1 MESQELLHPN
11 TDENQ
16 NQEVNPGA
24 SMEAQTV
31 ENTDANLTAEP
42 AAEPVAEAET
52 AEPAVAETAPVEE
65 TPVAEAIN
73 EPAPV
78 EEAPAAEPV
87 TEETAPAVE
96 APAAEVPAAEPV
108 AEAAPVVEA
117 PVAEPVEETENTSV
131 SEMMNEIENAQ
142 APETEGEEESET
154 TTETMEDV
162 EKEYEGFDFDQT
174 VGELERVTSELDYD
188 SMKMHVSVLKAKG
201 LEMLKAAR
209 KALYEKF
216 IADGG
221 NKEDFVAEPT
231 ELEKKFNAAL
241 QLFKDKKAQY
251 LERIEREKQKNLED
265 KKGIIEGLR
274 QLVESETNL
283 KVLND
288 KFKEFQDKWKE
299 IGPVPQNES
308 NNLWQNYHFYVE
320 KFFDI
325 RRINKE
331 LRSLDLKKNL
341 EQKIKLCETAESL
354 LLQDSVNQSF
364 KALQQLHEEWKEIG
378 PVPEDKKDE
387 IWERFKNASDQIN
400 QARREYYDKLFEE
413 QQNNYNAKVVLCE
426 QAEELTAGKTPESVK
441 ENNEIADKLTE
452 LLKMWKTIG
461 PAPVKLN
468 DEVWE
473 RFKST
478 LDKFFTAKKEYFQ
491 QVKDEQMQN
500 YNQKLNLA
508 IQAEGIASRTDWKN
522 ATEEILNLQQEWKSI
537 GTVPRK
543 YSEQVWKRFRAACDK
558 FFAAKADYFSNI
570 KEIEA
575 DNLKKKEELIEKI
588 LNHEFGEDR
597 AANLDVIK
605 DYQRQ
610 WTEIGF
616 VPKKDKDRI
625 YTAYREALD
634 KRFAELKVS
643 SDDVRRN
650 SFRNKID
657 NILSNPNAD
666 RLLDKEKKFLV
677 TKLQQLKD
685 DINLWENNLGFFANS
700 KNADILKQEFTKKV
714 ENAKKEVKELE
725 YKIKMMN
732 APKKEEEAPKQ
743 EDAPAEETTPAPEA

>member
-1 MESQELLHPN
+1 MESQDLLHPN
-11 TDENQ
+11 ADENQ
-16 NQEVNPGA
+16 NQEVNSGA
-24 SMEAQTV
+24 SMEGQTV

-42 AAEPVAEAET
+42 TTET
-52 AEPAVAETAPVEE
+52 VAETETVEPTAEE
-65 TPVAEAIN
+65 TTNAVTVE

-78 EEAPAAEPV
+78 A
-87 TEETAPAVE
+87 
-96 APAAEVPAAEPV
+96 
-108 AEAAPVVEA
+108 
-117 PVAEPVEETENTSV
+117 ETEPQTV
-131 SEMMNEIENAQ
+131 SEMMNEIENTQ
-142 APETEGEEESET
+142 VPVSETEEETEDEANA
-154 TTETMEDV
+154 ETMEDV
-162 EKEYEGFDFDQT
+162 EKEYEGFNFDQT
-174 VGELERVTSELDYD
+174 VDELERVTSDLGYD

-201 LEMLKAAR
+201 LELIKAAK

-216 IADGG
+216 IEDGG
-221 NKEDFVAEPT
+221 NKEDFVAEPS
-231 ELEKKFNAAL
+231 ELEKRFNAAL
-241 QLFKDKKAQY
+241 QVFKDKKAAF
-251 LERIEREKQKNLED
+251 LEKIEKEKQNNLEE

-274 QLVESETNL
+274 ELVENETNL

-288 KFKEFQDKWKE
+288 KFKELQDKWKE
-299 IGPVPQNES
+299 IGPVPQSES

-331 LRSLDLKKNL
+331 LRTLDLKKNL

-387 IWERFKNASDQIN
+387 IWERFKNASDKIN
-400 QARREYYDKLFEE
+400 QSRREYYDKLFEE

-426 QAEELTAGKTPESVK
+426 QAEELTAGKTADSVK

-508 IQAEGIASRTDWKN
+508 IQAEDISARTDWKN
-522 ATEEILNLQQEWKSI
+522 ATEDILNLQQEWKNI

-558 FFAAKADYFSNI
+558 FFAAKAEYFSNI

-575 DNLKKKEELIEKI
+575 ENLRKKEELIEKI
-588 LNHEFGEDR
+588 MNHEFGDDR
-597 AANLDVIK
+597 NANLDIIK

-616 VPKKDKDRI
+616 VPKKDKDRV

-634 KRFAELKVS
+634 KRFAELKLS
-643 SDDVRRN
+643 SDDVRRS
-650 SFRNKID
+650 SFKNRID
-657 NILSNPNAD
+657 NIMNDPNAN
-666 RLLDKEKKFLV
+666 RLLDKEKKFLT

-700 KNADILKQEFTKKV
+700 KNADLLKQEFSKKV

-732 APKKEEEAPKQ
+732 APKKEEAPK
-743 EDAPAEETTPAPEA
+743 EDAPQTETSATETQPEE

>member
-16 NQEVNPGA
+16 NQEVNPGT
-24 SMEAQTV
+24 SMEGQTV
-31 ENTDANLTAEP
+31 ENTDANFVAEP
-42 AAEPVAEAET
+42 AAEPVAETET
-52 AEPAVAETAPVEE
+52 VEPVNVPTVEETAPVAE
-65 TPVAEAIN
+65 TPAAELVN

-78 EEAPAAEPV
+78 EEAPVAEAVEEPV
-87 TEETAPAVE
+87 PVVE
-96 APAAEVPAAEPV
+96 APAAEPV
-108 AEAAPVVEA
+108 AEP
-117 PVAEPVEETENTSV
+117 ENASV

-142 APETEGEEESET
+142 APEAESEDDSET
-154 TTETMEDV
+154 ATETMEDV
-162 EKEYEGFDFDQT
+162 EKEYDGFDFDQT
-174 VGELERVTSELDYD
+174 VGELERVTSEMEYD

-201 LEMLKAAR
+201 LEMLKTAR
-209 KALYEKF
+209 KALYDKF

-241 QLFKDKKAQY
+241 QLFKDKKALY
-251 LERIEREKQKNLED
+251 LEKIEKEKQKNLED

-299 IGPVPQNES
+299 IGPVPQSES

-426 QAEELTAGKTPESVK
+426 QAEELTAGKQADSVK

-508 IQAEGIASRTDWKN
+508 IQAEGIAERTDWKN
-522 ATEEILNLQQEWKSI
+522 ATDEILKLQQEWKAI

-588 LNHEFGEDR
+588 LTHEFGDDR
-597 AANLDVIK
+597 NANLDVIK

-616 VPKKDKDRI
+616 VPKKDKDRV
-625 YTAYREALD
+625 YAAYREALD

-643 SDDVRRN
+643 SDDVRRS
-650 SFRNKID
+650 SFKSRIE
-657 NILSNPNAD
+657 NIMSDPNAN
-666 RLLDKEKKFLV
+666 RLLDKEKKFLT

-700 KNADILKQEFTKKV
+700 KNADLLKQEFTKKV

-732 APKKEEEAPKQ
+732 APKKEEEPKQ
-743 EDAPAEETTPAPEA
+743 EETPESSEQVTGDSEQ

>member
-16 NQEVNPGA
+16 NQEVNPGT
-24 SMEAQTV
+24 SVEGQTV
-31 ENTDANLTAEP
+31 ENTDANNATEAVAEP
-42 AAEPVAEAET
+42 AAVVENAEPVAPKAEETPAEPVVEPVAET
-52 AEPAVAETAPVEE
+52 AVAEE
-65 TPVAEAIN
+65 PVAAQ
-73 EPAPV
+73 
-78 EEAPAAEPV
+78 AAE
-87 TEETAPAVE
+87 TS
-96 APAAEVPAAEPV
+96 AEPV
-108 AEAAPVVEA
+108 AAA
-117 PVAEPVEETENTSV
+117 PVAETPAALETTEQSV
-131 SEMMNEIENAQ
+131 SEMMNEIENTQ
-142 APETEGEEESET
+142 APEAENEDEGET
-154 TTETMEDV
+154 VTETMEDV
-162 EKEYEGFDFDQT
+162 EKQYEGLDFDQT
-174 VGELERVTSELDYD
+174 VGELERVTSELEYD
-188 SMKMHVSVLKAKG
+188 NMKMHVSVLKAKG

-209 KALYEKF
+209 KALYDKF

-241 QLFKDKKAQY
+241 QLFKDKKAAY
-251 LERIEREKQKNLED
+251 LEKIEKEKQKNLED

-274 QLVESETNL
+274 ELVESETNL

-288 KFKEFQDKWKE
+288 KFKELQDKWKE
-299 IGPVPQNES
+299 IGPVPQSES

-426 QAEELTAGKTPESVK
+426 QAEELTAGKTVESVK

-508 IQAEGIASRTDWKN
+508 IQAEGIAERTDWKN
-522 ATEEILNLQQEWKSI
+522 ATDEILNLQQEWKAI

-558 FFAAKADYFSNI
+558 FFAAKAEYFSNI

-588 LNHEFGEDR
+588 MNHEFGDDR

-634 KRFAELKVS
+634 KRFAELKMNS
-643 SDDVRRN
+643 EDVRRS

-666 RLLDKEKKFLV
+666 RLLDKEKKFLT

-700 KNADILKQEFTKKV
+700 KNADLLKQEFTKKV

-732 APKKEEEAPKQ
+732 APKKEEEPKQ
-743 EDAPAEETTPAPEA
+743 EETPESSEQVTGDSEQ

>member
-16 NQEVNPGA
+16 NQEVNPGT
-24 SMEAQTV
+24 SMEGQTV
-31 ENTDANLTAEP
+31 ENTDANNATEAVAEP
-42 AAEPVAEAET
+42 AAEVENAEPAAPKAEEIPAETVVEPATEVAAPQAETTPTEPVAEPET
-52 AEPAVAETAPVEE
+52 VAE
-65 TPVAEAIN
+65 TPVAET
-73 EPAPV
+73 
-78 EEAPAAEPV
+78 PAAAET
-87 TEETAPAVE
+87 TEQ
-96 APAAEVPAAEPV
+96 
-108 AEAAPVVEA
+108 
-117 PVAEPVEETENTSV
+117 SV
-131 SEMMNEIENAQ
+131 SEMMNEIENTQ
-142 APETEGEEESET
+142 APEAENEDEGET
-154 TTETMEDV
+154 VTETMEDV
-162 EKEYEGFDFDQT
+162 EKQYEGLDFDQT
-174 VGELERVTSELDYD
+174 VGELERVTAELEYD
-188 SMKMHVSVLKAKG
+188 NMKMHVSVLKAKG
-201 LEMLKAAR
+201 LELLKAAR
-209 KALYEKF
+209 KALYDKF

-231 ELEKKFNAAL
+231 EIEKKFNAAL
-241 QLFKDKKAQY
+241 QLFKDKKAAY
-251 LERIEREKQKNLED
+251 LEKIEKEKQKNLEE

-274 QLVESETNL
+274 ELVESETNL

-288 KFKEFQDKWKE
+288 KFKELQDKWKE
-299 IGPVPQNES
+299 IGPVPQSES

-426 QAEELTAGKTPESVK
+426 QAEELTAGKTVESVK

-461 PAPVKLN
+461 PAPLKLN

-522 ATEEILNLQQEWKSI
+522 ATDEILNLQQEWKAI

-558 FFAAKADYFSNI
+558 FFAAKAEYFSNI

-588 LNHEFGEDR
+588 MNHEFGDDR

-625 YTAYREALD
+625 YAAYREALD
-634 KRFAELKVS
+634 KRFAELKMN
-643 SDDVRRN
+643 SDDVRRS

-666 RLLDKEKKFLV
+666 RLLDKEKKFLT

-700 KNADILKQEFTKKV
+700 KNADLLKQEFTKKV

-732 APKKEEEAPKQ
+732 APKKEEEPKQ
-743 EDAPAEETTPAPEA
+743 EETPESGEQVTGDSEQ

>member
-16 NQEVNPGA
+16 NQEVNPGT
-24 SMEAQTV
+24 SMEGQTV
-31 ENTDANLTAEP
+31 ENTDANFVAEP
-42 AAEPVAEAET
+42 AAEPVAETET
-52 AEPAVAETAPVEE
+52 VEPVSVPAVE
-65 TPVAEAIN
+65 

-78 EEAPAAEPV
+78 EEAPAKEP
-87 TEETAPAVE
+87 
-96 APAAEVPAAEPV
+96 
-108 AEAAPVVEA
+108 
-117 PVAEPVEETENTSV
+117 ENTSV

-142 APETEGEEESET
+142 TPEAENEDDSET
-154 TTETMEDV
+154 STETMEDV

-174 VGELERVTSELDYD
+174 VGELERVTSELEYD

-201 LEMLKAAR
+201 LEMLKTAR
-209 KALYEKF
+209 KALYDKF

-241 QLFKDKKAQY
+241 QLFKDKKALY
-251 LERIEREKQKNLED
+251 LEKIEKEKQQNLED

-299 IGPVPQNES
+299 IGPVPQSES

-426 QAEELTAGKTPESVK
+426 QAEELTAGKQVDSVK

-461 PAPVKLN
+461 PAPMKLN

-508 IQAEGIASRTDWKN
+508 IQAEGIAERNDWKN
-522 ATEEILNLQQEWKSI
+522 ATDEILKLQQEWKSI

-575 DNLKKKEELIEKI
+575 ENLKKKEELIEKI
-588 LNHEFGEDR
+588 LNHEFGDDR
-597 AANLDVIK
+597 NANLDVIK

-616 VPKKDKDRI
+616 VPKKDKDRV
-625 YTAYREALD
+625 YAAYREALD

-643 SDDVRRN
+643 SEDVRRS
-650 SFRNKID
+650 SFKSRIE
-657 NILSNPNAD
+657 NIMSDPNAN
-666 RLLDKEKKFLV
+666 RLLDKEKKFLT

-700 KNADILKQEFTKKV
+700 KNADLLKQEFTKKV

-732 APKKEEEAPKQ
+732 APKKEEEPKQ
-743 EDAPAEETTPAPEA
+743 EETPNSSEQATGDSEQ

>member
-1 MESQELLHPN
+1 MESQDLLHPN
-11 TDENQ
+11 ADENQ
-16 NQEVNPGA
+16 NQEVNSGA
-24 SMEAQTV
+24 SMEGQTV

-42 AAEPVAEAET
+42 TTET
-52 AEPAVAETAPVEE
+52 VAETETVEPTAEE
-65 TPVAEAIN
+65 TTNAVTVE

-78 EEAPAAEPV
+78 A
-87 TEETAPAVE
+87 
-96 APAAEVPAAEPV
+96 
-108 AEAAPVVEA
+108 
-117 PVAEPVEETENTSV
+117 ETEPQTV
-131 SEMMNEIENAQ
+131 SEMMNEIENTQ
-142 APETEGEEESET
+142 APVSETEEETEDEANA
-154 TTETMEDV
+154 ETMEDV
-162 EKEYEGFDFDQT
+162 EKEYEGFNFDQT
-174 VGELERVTSELDYD
+174 VDELERVTSDLGYD

-201 LEMLKAAR
+201 LELIKAAK

-216 IADGG
+216 IEDGG
-221 NKEDFVAEPT
+221 NKEDFVAEPS
-231 ELEKKFNAAL
+231 ELEKRFNAAL
-241 QLFKDKKAQY
+241 QVFKDKKAAF
-251 LERIEREKQKNLED
+251 LEKIEKEKQNNLEE

-274 QLVESETNL
+274 ELVENETNL

-288 KFKEFQDKWKE
+288 KFKELQDKWKE
-299 IGPVPQNES
+299 IGPVPQSES

-331 LRSLDLKKNL
+331 LRTLDLKKNL

-387 IWERFKNASDQIN
+387 IWERFKNASDKIN
-400 QARREYYDKLFEE
+400 QSRREYYDKLFEE

-426 QAEELTAGKTPESVK
+426 QAEELTAGKTADSVK

-508 IQAEGIASRTDWKN
+508 IQAEDISARTDWKN
-522 ATEEILNLQQEWKSI
+522 ATEDILNLQQEWKNI

-558 FFAAKADYFSNI
+558 FFAAKAEYFSNI

-575 DNLKKKEELIEKI
+575 ENLRKKEELIEKI
-588 LNHEFGEDR
+588 MNHEFGDDR
-597 AANLDVIK
+597 NANLDIIK

-616 VPKKDKDRI
+616 VPKKDKDRV

-634 KRFAELKVS
+634 KRFAELKLS
-643 SDDVRRN
+643 SDDVRRS
-650 SFRNKID
+650 SFKNRID
-657 NILSNPNAD
+657 NIMNDPNAN
-666 RLLDKEKKFLV
+666 RLLDKEKKFLT

-700 KNADILKQEFTKKV
+700 KNADLLKQEFSKKV

-732 APKKEEEAPKQ
+732 APKKEEAPK
-743 EDAPAEETTPAPEA
+743 EDAPQTETSATETQPEE

>member
-16 NQEVNPGA
+16 NQEVNSGA
-24 SMEAQTV
+24 SMEGQTV
-31 ENTDANLTAEP
+31 ETTDANATTEPVAEP
-42 AAEPVAEAET
+42 AAEAETVEPTTPTVEETAPVAETPAAET
-52 AEPAVAETAPVEE
+52 VEQPAPAVAE
-65 TPVAEAIN
+65 
-73 EPAPV
+73 
-78 EEAPAAEPV
+78 EEAKTAAEPV
-87 TEETAPAVE
+87 E
-96 APAAEVPAAEPV
+96 AQ
-108 AEAAPVVEA
+108 
-117 PVAEPVEETENTSV
+117 SV
-131 SEMMNEIENAQ
+131 SEMMNEIEQNQ
-142 APETEGEEESET
+142 APESET
-154 TTETMEDV
+154 EEDANEPTETMEDV

-174 VGELERVTSELDYD
+174 VGELERVTSEMDYD

-201 LEMLKAAR
+201 LELLRTAR
-209 KALYEKF
+209 KALYDKF

-251 LERIEREKQKNLED
+251 LERIEKEKQKNLED

-274 QLVESETNL
+274 QLIESETNL

-426 QAEELTAGKTPESVK
+426 QAEELTAGKTVESVK

-461 PAPVKLN
+461 PAPIKLN

-522 ATEEILNLQQEWKSI
+522 ATDEILQLQQEWKSI

-597 AANLDVIK
+597 TANLDVIK

-616 VPKKDKDRI
+616 VPKKDKDRV
-625 YTAYREALD
+625 YAAYREALD

-650 SFRNKID
+650 SFKNRID
-657 NILSNPNAD
+657 NIMSDPNAN
-666 RLLDKEKKFLV
+666 RLLDKEKKFLT

-700 KNADILKQEFTKKV
+700 KNADLLKQEFTKKV

-732 APKKEEEAPKQ
+732 APKKEETPKQ
-743 EDAPAEETTPAPEA
+743 EDTPAEETPAPEA

>member
-16 NQEVNPGA
+16 NQEVNPGT
-24 SMEAQTV
+24 SMEGQTV
-31 ENTDANLTAEP
+31 ENTDANFVAEP
-42 AAEPVAEAET
+42 AAEPVAETET
-52 AEPAVAETAPVEE
+52 VEPVSVPAVE
-65 TPVAEAIN
+65 

-78 EEAPAAEPV
+78 EEAPAAEAVEEPAPV
-87 TEETAPAVE
+87 EE
-96 APAAEVPAAEPV
+96 APAAEAVEEPAPAEEAPAAE
-108 AEAAPVVEA
+108 AVEEPA
-117 PVAEPVEETENTSV
+117 PVEEAPAKEPENTSV

-142 APETEGEEESET
+142 TPEAENEDDSET
-154 TTETMEDV
+154 STETMEDV

-174 VGELERVTSELDYD
+174 VGELERVTSELEYD

-201 LEMLKAAR
+201 LEMLKTAR
-209 KALYEKF
+209 KALYDKF

-241 QLFKDKKAQY
+241 QLFKDKKALY
-251 LERIEREKQKNLED
+251 LEKIEKEKQQNLED

-299 IGPVPQNES
+299 IGPVPQSES

-426 QAEELTAGKTPESVK
+426 QAEELTAGKQVDSVK

-461 PAPVKLN
+461 PAPMKLN

-508 IQAEGIASRTDWKN
+508 IQAEGIAERNDWKN
-522 ATEEILNLQQEWKSI
+522 ATDEILKLQQEWKSI

-575 DNLKKKEELIEKI
+575 ENLKKKEELIEKI
-588 LNHEFGEDR
+588 LNHEFGDDR
-597 AANLDVIK
+597 NANLDVIK

-616 VPKKDKDRI
+616 VPKKDKDRV
-625 YTAYREALD
+625 YAAYREALD

-643 SDDVRRN
+643 SEDVRRS
-650 SFRNKID
+650 SFKSRIE
-657 NILSNPNAD
+657 NIMSDPNAN
-666 RLLDKEKKFLV
+666 RLLDKEKKFLT

-700 KNADILKQEFTKKV
+700 KNADLLKQEFTKKV
-714 ENAKKEVKELE
+714 ENAKNEVKELE

-732 APKKEEEAPKQ
+732 APKKEEEPKQ
-743 EDAPAEETTPAPEA
+743 EETPNSSEQATGDSEQ

>member
-16 NQEVNPGA
+16 NQEVNPGT
-24 SMEAQTV
+24 SMEGQTV
-31 ENTDANLTAEP
+31 ENTDANFVAEP
-42 AAEPVAEAET
+42 AAEPVAETET
-52 AEPAVAETAPVEE
+52 VEPVSVPAVE
-65 TPVAEAIN
+65 

-78 EEAPAAEPV
+78 EEAPAAEAVEEPAPV
-87 TEETAPAVE
+87 EE
-96 APAAEVPAAEPV
+96 APAAEAVEEPAPAEEAPAAE
-108 AEAAPVVEA
+108 AVEEPA
-117 PVAEPVEETENTSV
+117 PVEEAPAKEPENTSV

-142 APETEGEEESET
+142 TPEAENEDDSET
-154 TTETMEDV
+154 STETMEDV

-174 VGELERVTSELDYD
+174 VGELERVTSELEYD

-201 LEMLKAAR
+201 LEMLKTAR
-209 KALYEKF
+209 KALYDKF

-241 QLFKDKKAQY
+241 QLFKDKKALY
-251 LERIEREKQKNLED
+251 LEKIEKEKQQNLED

-299 IGPVPQNES
+299 IGPVPQSES

-426 QAEELTAGKTPESVK
+426 QAEELTAGKQVDSVK

-461 PAPVKLN
+461 PAPMKLN

-508 IQAEGIASRTDWKN
+508 IQAEGIAERNDWKN
-522 ATEEILNLQQEWKSI
+522 ATDEILKLQQEWKSI

-575 DNLKKKEELIEKI
+575 ENLKKKEELIEKI
-588 LNHEFGEDR
+588 LNHEFGDDR
-597 AANLDVIK
+597 NANLDVIK

-616 VPKKDKDRI
+616 VPKKDKDRV
-625 YTAYREALD
+625 YAAYREALD

-643 SDDVRRN
+643 SEDVRRS
-650 SFRNKID
+650 SFKSRIE
-657 NILSNPNAD
+657 NIMSDPNAN
-666 RLLDKEKKFLV
+666 RLLDKEKKFLT

-700 KNADILKQEFTKKV
+700 KNADLLKQEFTKKV

-732 APKKEEEAPKQ
+732 APKKEEEPKQ
-743 EDAPAEETTPAPEA
+743 EETPNSSEQATGDSEQ

>member
-16 NQEVNPGA
+16 NQEVNPGT
-24 SMEAQTV
+24 SVEGQTV
-31 ENTDANLTAEP
+31 ENTDANNATEAVAEP
-42 AAEPVAEAET
+42 AAVVENAEPAAPKAEETQAEPVVEPVAETPAEPVAET
-52 AEPAVAETAPVEE
+52 
-65 TPVAEAIN
+65 
-73 EPAPV
+73 
-78 EEAPAAEPV
+78 PAAPET
-87 TEETAPAVE
+87 TEQ
-96 APAAEVPAAEPV
+96 
-108 AEAAPVVEA
+108 
-117 PVAEPVEETENTSV
+117 SV
-131 SEMMNEIENAQ
+131 SEMMNEIENTQ
-142 APETEGEEESET
+142 APEAENEEEGET
-154 TTETMEDV
+154 VTETMEDV
-162 EKEYEGFDFDQT
+162 EKQYDGLDFDQT
-174 VGELERVTSELDYD
+174 VGELERVTSELEYD
-188 SMKMHVSVLKAKG
+188 NMKMHVSVLKAKG

-209 KALYEKF
+209 KALYDKF

-241 QLFKDKKAQY
+241 QLFKDKKAAY
-251 LERIEREKQKNLED
+251 LEKIEKEKQKNLED

-274 QLVESETNL
+274 ELVESETNL

-288 KFKEFQDKWKE
+288 KFKELQDKWKE
-299 IGPVPQNES
+299 IGPVPQSES

-426 QAEELTAGKTPESVK
+426 QAEELTAGKTVESVK

-508 IQAEGIASRTDWKN
+508 IQAEGIAERTDWKN
-522 ATEEILNLQQEWKSI
+522 ATDEILNLQQEWKAI

-558 FFAAKADYFSNI
+558 FFAAKAEYFSNI

-588 LNHEFGEDR
+588 MNHEFGDDR

-634 KRFAELKVS
+634 KRFAELKMNS
-643 SDDVRRN
+643 EDVRRS

-666 RLLDKEKKFLV
+666 RLLDKEKKFLT

-700 KNADILKQEFTKKV
+700 KNADLLKQEFTKKV

-732 APKKEEEAPKQ
+732 APKKEEEPKQ
-743 EDAPAEETTPAPEA
+743 EETPESSEQVTGDSEQ

>member
-1 MESQELLHPN
+1 MESQDLLHPN
-11 TDENQ
+11 ADENQ
-16 NQEVNPGA
+16 NQEVNSGA
-24 SMEAQTV
+24 SMKGQTV

-42 AAEPVAEAET
+42 TTET
-52 AEPAVAETAPVEE
+52 VAETETVEPTAEE
-65 TPVAEAIN
+65 TTNAVTVE

-78 EEAPAAEPV
+78 A
-87 TEETAPAVE
+87 
-96 APAAEVPAAEPV
+96 
-108 AEAAPVVEA
+108 
-117 PVAEPVEETENTSV
+117 ETEPQTV
-131 SEMMNEIENAQ
+131 SEMMNEIENTQ
-142 APETEGEEESET
+142 VPVSETEEETEDEANA
-154 TTETMEDV
+154 ETMEDV
-162 EKEYEGFDFDQT
+162 EKEYEGFNFDQT
-174 VGELERVTSELDYD
+174 VDELERVTSDLGYD

-201 LEMLKAAR
+201 LELIKAAK

-216 IADGG
+216 IEDGG
-221 NKEDFVAEPT
+221 NKEDFVAEPS
-231 ELEKKFNAAL
+231 ELEKRFNAAL
-241 QLFKDKKAQY
+241 QVFKDKKAAF
-251 LERIEREKQKNLED
+251 LEKIEKEKQNNLEE

-274 QLVESETNL
+274 ELVENETNL

-288 KFKEFQDKWKE
+288 KFKELQDKWKE
-299 IGPVPQNES
+299 IGPVPQSES

-331 LRSLDLKKNL
+331 LRTLDLKKNL

-387 IWERFKNASDQIN
+387 IWERFKNASDKIN
-400 QARREYYDKLFEE
+400 QSRREYYDKLFEE

-426 QAEELTAGKTPESVK
+426 QAEELTAGKTADSVK

-508 IQAEGIASRTDWKN
+508 IQAEDISARTDWKN
-522 ATEEILNLQQEWKSI
+522 ATEDILNLQQEWKNI

-558 FFAAKADYFSNI
+558 FFAAKAEYFSNI

-575 DNLKKKEELIEKI
+575 ENLRKKEELIEKI
-588 LNHEFGEDR
+588 MNHEFGDDR
-597 AANLDVIK
+597 NANLDIIK

-616 VPKKDKDRI
+616 VPKKDKDRV

-634 KRFAELKVS
+634 KRFAELKLS
-643 SDDVRRN
+643 SDDVRRS
-650 SFRNKID
+650 SFKNRID
-657 NILSNPNAD
+657 NIMNDPNAN
-666 RLLDKEKKFLV
+666 RLLDKEKKFLT

-700 KNADILKQEFTKKV
+700 KNADLLKQEFSKKV

-732 APKKEEEAPKQ
+732 APKKEEAPK
-743 EDAPAEETTPAPEA
+743 EDAPQTETSATETQPEE

>member
-1 MESQELLHPN
+1 MESQDLLHPN
-11 TDENQ
+11 ADENQ
-16 NQEVNPGA
+16 SQEVNSGA
-24 SMEAQTV
+24 SMEGQTV
-31 ENTDANLTAEP
+31 ENTDANSAAETENVEP
-42 AAEPVAEAET
+42 APIEKPAAPEAVEEPASEEPVAE
-52 AEPAVAETAPVEE
+52 P
-65 TPVAEAIN
+65 AEAVE
-73 EPAPV
+73 EPAP
-78 EEAPAAEPV
+78 EAPV
-87 TEETAPAVE
+87 TEPAETQ
-96 APAAEVPAAEPV
+96 
-108 AEAAPVVEA
+108 
-117 PVAEPVEETENTSV
+117 SV
-131 SEMMNEIENAQ
+131 SEMINEIENNQ
-142 APETEGEEESET
+142 APESEEEVET
-154 TTETMEDV
+154 EEPTETMEDV
-162 EKEYEGFDFDQT
+162 EKEYEGLDFDQT
-174 VGELERVTSELDYD
+174 VDELERVTSELEYD

-201 LEMLKAAR
+201 LELLKELR
-209 KALYEKF
+209 KTLYDKF
-216 IADGG
+216 IDDGG

-231 ELEKKFNAAL
+231 DLEKRFNNAL
-241 QLFKDKKAQY
+241 QVFKDKKALF
-251 LERIEREKQKNLED
+251 LEKIEKEKQKNLED
-265 KKGIIEGLR
+265 KKSIIEGLR
-274 QLVESETNL
+274 ELVESETNL

-299 IGPVPQNES
+299 IGPVPQSES

-364 KALQQLHEEWKEIG
+364 KTLQQLHEEWKEIG

-426 QAEELTAGKTPESVK
+426 QAEELTAGKAAESVK

-500 YNQKLNLA
+500 YNRKLNLA
-508 IQAEGIASRTDWKN
+508 IQAEGISSRTDWKN
-522 ATEEILNLQQEWKSI
+522 ATDEILKLQQEWKEI

-588 LNHEFGEDR
+588 LNHEFGDDR

-605 DYQRQ
+605 GYQRE

-616 VPKKDKDRI
+616 VPKKEKDRV

-634 KRFAELKVS
+634 KRFAELKLS
-643 SDDVRRN
+643 SEDVRRS
-650 SFRNKID
+650 SFKSRID
-657 NILSNPNAD
+657 NIMNNPNAN
-666 RLLDKEKKFLV
+666 RLLDKEKKFLT

-700 KNADILKQEFTKKV
+700 KNADLLKQEFTKKV

-732 APKKEEEAPKQ
+732 APKKQEEPKQ
-743 EDAPAEETTPAPEA
+743 EETPESSEQVTGDSEQ

>member
-1 MESQELLHPN
+1 MESQDLLHPN
-11 TDENQ
+11 ADENQ
-16 NQEVNPGA
+16 NQEVNSGA
-24 SMEAQTV
+24 SMEGQTV

-42 AAEPVAEAET
+42 ATEPVAENETVEPAAEETTNAATVEEPAPVAEAEPQT
-52 AEPAVAETAPVEE
+52 
-65 TPVAEAIN
+65 
-73 EPAPV
+73 
-78 EEAPAAEPV
+78 
-87 TEETAPAVE
+87 
-96 APAAEVPAAEPV
+96 
-108 AEAAPVVEA
+108 
-117 PVAEPVEETENTSV
+117 V
-131 SEMMNEIENAQ
+131 SEMMNEIENTQ
-142 APETEGEEESET
+142 APVSETEEETEGES
-154 TTETMEDV
+154 TTETMEEV
-162 EKEYEGFDFDQT
+162 EKEYESFDFDQT
-174 VGELERVTSELDYD
+174 VDELERVTSNLEYD

-201 LEMLKAAR
+201 LELLRAAK
-209 KALYEKF
+209 KALYDKF
-216 IADGG
+216 IEDGG
-221 NKEDFVAEPT
+221 NKEDFVAEPS
-231 ELEKKFNAAL
+231 ELEKRFNAAL
-241 QLFKDKKAQY
+241 QVFKDKKALF
-251 LERIEREKQKNLED
+251 LEKIEKEKQKNLED

-274 QLVESETNL
+274 ELVETETNL
-283 KVLND
+283 KILND
-288 KFKEFQDKWKE
+288 KFKELQDKWKE
-299 IGPVPQNES
+299 IGPVPQSES

-387 IWERFKNASDQIN
+387 IWERFKNASDKIN
-400 QARREYYDKLFEE
+400 QSRREYYDKLFEE

-426 QAEELTAGKTPESVK
+426 QAEELTAGKTADSVK

-508 IQAEGIASRTDWKN
+508 IQAEDISARTDWKN
-522 ATEEILNLQQEWKSI
+522 ATDDILNLQQEWKKI

-558 FFAAKADYFSNI
+558 FFAAKAEYFSNI

-575 DNLKKKEELIEKI
+575 ENLRKKEELIEKI
-588 LNHEFGEDR
+588 SNHEFGDDR
-597 AANLDVIK
+597 NANLDVIK

-616 VPKKDKDRI
+616 VPKKDKDRV

-634 KRFAELKVS
+634 KRFAELKLS
-643 SDDVRRN
+643 SDDVRRS
-650 SFRNKID
+650 SFKNRIE
-657 NILSNPNAD
+657 NIMNDPNAN
-666 RLLDKEKKFLV
+666 RLLDKEKKFLT

-700 KNADILKQEFTKKV
+700 KNADLLKQEFTKKV

-732 APKKEEEAPKQ
+732 APKKEEASKEEAPQ
-743 EDAPAEETTPAPEA
+743 TEESVTETQPEA

>member
-16 NQEVNPGA
+16 NQEVNPGT
-24 SMEAQTV
+24 SMEGQTV
-31 ENTDANLTAEP
+31 ENTDANNATEAVAEP
-42 AAEPVAEAET
+42 AAVVENAELATPQAEETPAEPVV
-52 AEPAVAETAPVEE
+52 EPATEVVAPQVETTPAELETVAE
-65 TPVAEAIN
+65 TPVAE
-73 EPAPV
+73 EPAAPQV
-78 EEAPAAEPV
+78 EETP
-87 TEETAPAVE
+87 
-96 APAAEVPAAEPV
+96 AEPV
-108 AEAAPVVEA
+108 ASA
-117 PVAEPVEETENTSV
+117 PVAETPAASETAEQSV
-131 SEMMNEIENAQ
+131 SEMMNEIENTQ
-142 APETEGEEESET
+142 APETENEDEGET
-154 TTETMEDV
+154 VTETMEDV
-162 EKEYEGFDFDQT
+162 EKQYEGLDFDQT

-201 LEMLKAAR
+201 LELLKAAR
-209 KALYEKF
+209 KALYDKF

-221 NKEDFVAEPT
+221 NKEDFEVEPT
-231 ELEKKFNAAL
+231 EIEKKFNAAL
-241 QLFKDKKAQY
+241 QLFKDKKAAY
-251 LERIEREKQKNLED
+251 LEKIEKEKQKNLEE
-265 KKGIIEGLR
+265 KKSIIEGLR
-274 QLVESETNL
+274 ELVESETNL

-288 KFKEFQDKWKE
+288 KFKELQDKWKE
-299 IGPVPQNES
+299 IGPVPQSES

-426 QAEELTAGKTPESVK
+426 QAEELTAGKTVESVK

-508 IQAEGIASRTDWKN
+508 IQAEGIAERTDWKN
-522 ATEEILNLQQEWKSI
+522 ATDEILNLQQEWKAI

-558 FFAAKADYFSNI
+558 FFAAKAEYFSNI

-575 DNLKKKEELIEKI
+575 ENLKKKEELIEKI
-588 LNHEFGEDR
+588 LTHEFGDDR

-634 KRFAELKVS
+634 KRFAELKMN
-643 SDDVRRN
+643 SDDVRRS

-666 RLLDKEKKFLV
+666 RLLDKEKKFLA
-677 TKLQQLKD
+677 TKLQQLRD

-700 KNADILKQEFTKKV
+700 KNADLLKQEFAKKV

-725 YKIKMMN
+725 YKLKMMS
-732 APKKEEEAPKQ
+732 APKKEEEPKQ
-743 EDAPAEETTPAPEA
+743 EENPQAEEPAVEA

>member
-24 SMEAQTV
+24 STEGQTV

-42 AAEPVAEAET
+42 VAEPAAEVEPVAETPVVEPVEATETTPEVVEEPAAEAPK
-52 AEPAVAETAPVEE
+52 AEPVVAEQVT
-65 TPVAEAIN
+65 

-78 EEAPAAEPV
+78 
-87 TEETAPAVE
+87 VE
-96 APAAEVPAAEPV
+96 KK
-108 AEAAPVVEA
+108 A
-117 PVAEPVEETENTSV
+117 PVAEPIEAQSV
-131 SEMMNEIENAQ
+131 SEMMNEIENTQ
-142 APETEGEEESET
+142 VPESET
-154 TTETMEDV
+154 EEDAEGEPTETMEDV
-162 EKEYEGFDFDQT
+162 EKEYEGFDFDQI
-174 VGELERVTSELDYD
+174 VGELERVTSEMDYD

-201 LEMLKAAR
+201 LELLKAAR
-209 KALYEKF
+209 KVLYDKF
-216 IADGG
+216 IAEGG

-231 ELEKKFNAAL
+231 DLEKKFNTAL

-251 LERIEREKQKNLED
+251 LERIEKEKQKNLED

-299 IGPVPQNES
+299 IGPVPQSES

-331 LRSLDLKKNL
+331 LRTLDLKKNL

-426 QAEELTAGKTPESVK
+426 QAEELTAGKTAESVK

-500 YNQKLNLA
+500 YNQKVNLA

-522 ATEEILNLQQEWKSI
+522 ATEEILQLQQEWKSI

-543 YSEQVWKRFRAACDK
+543 YSEQIWKRFRAACDK

-588 LNHEFGEDR
+588 LNHEFGDDR

-634 KRFAELKVS
+634 KRFAELKVN

-650 SFRNKID
+650 SFRNRID

-700 KNADILKQEFTKKV
+700 KNADLLKQEFAKKV

-732 APKKEEEAPKQ
+732 APKKEEAPKQ
-743 EDAPAEETTPAPEA
+743 EDTPAEETATETQAEA

>member
-16 NQEVNPGA
+16 NQEVNPGT
-24 SMEAQTV
+24 SIEGQTV
-31 ENTDANLTAEP
+31 ENTDANNATEAVAEP
-42 AAEPVAEAET
+42 AAVVENAEPVAPKAEETPAEPVVEPVAET
-52 AEPAVAETAPVEE
+52 AVAEEPVAAQAAE
-65 TPVAEAIN
+65 TP
-73 EPAPV
+73 
-78 EEAPAAEPV
+78 
-87 TEETAPAVE
+87 
-96 APAAEVPAAEPV
+96 AEPV
-108 AEAAPVVEA
+108 AAA
-117 PVAEPVEETENTSV
+117 PVAETPAAPETTEQSV
-131 SEMMNEIENAQ
+131 SEMMNEIENTQ
-142 APETEGEEESET
+142 APEAENEDEGET
-154 TTETMEDV
+154 VTETMEDV
-162 EKEYEGFDFDQT
+162 EKQYEGLDFDQT
-174 VGELERVTSELDYD
+174 VGELERVTSELEYD
-188 SMKMHVSVLKAKG
+188 NMKMHVSVLKAKG

-209 KALYEKF
+209 KALYDKF

-241 QLFKDKKAQY
+241 QLFKDKKAAY
-251 LERIEREKQKNLED
+251 LEKIEKEKQKNLED

-274 QLVESETNL
+274 ELVESETNL

-288 KFKEFQDKWKE
+288 KFKELQDKWKE
-299 IGPVPQNES
+299 IGPVPQSES

-426 QAEELTAGKTPESVK
+426 QAEELTAGKTVESVK

-508 IQAEGIASRTDWKN
+508 IQAEGIAERTDWKN
-522 ATEEILNLQQEWKSI
+522 ATDEILNLQQEWKAI

-558 FFAAKADYFSNI
+558 FFAAKAEYFSNI

-588 LNHEFGEDR
+588 MNHEFGDDR

-634 KRFAELKVS
+634 KRFAELKMNS
-643 SDDVRRN
+643 EDVRRS

-666 RLLDKEKKFLV
+666 RLLDKEKKFLT

-700 KNADILKQEFTKKV
+700 KNADLLKQEFTKKV

-732 APKKEEEAPKQ
+732 APKKEEEPKQ
-743 EDAPAEETTPAPEA
+743 EETPESSEQVTGDSEQ

>member
-16 NQEVNPGA
+16 NQEVNPGT
-24 SMEAQTV
+24 SVEGQTV
-31 ENTDANLTAEP
+31 ENTDANNATEAVAEP
-42 AAEPVAEAET
+42 AAVVENAEPVAPKAEETPAEPVVEPVAET
-52 AEPAVAETAPVEE
+52 AVAEKPVAAQAAE
-65 TPVAEAIN
+65 TP
-73 EPAPV
+73 
-78 EEAPAAEPV
+78 
-87 TEETAPAVE
+87 
-96 APAAEVPAAEPV
+96 AEPV
-108 AEAAPVVEA
+108 AAA
-117 PVAEPVEETENTSV
+117 PVAETPAAPETTEQSV
-131 SEMMNEIENAQ
+131 SEMMNEIENTQ
-142 APETEGEEESET
+142 APEAENEDEGET
-154 TTETMEDV
+154 VTETMEDV
-162 EKEYEGFDFDQT
+162 EKQYEGLDFDQT
-174 VGELERVTSELDYD
+174 VGELERVTSELEYD
-188 SMKMHVSVLKAKG
+188 NMKMHVSVLKAKG

-209 KALYEKF
+209 KALYDKF

-241 QLFKDKKAQY
+241 QLFKDKKAAY
-251 LERIEREKQKNLED
+251 LEKIEKEKQKNLED

-274 QLVESETNL
+274 ELVESETNL

-288 KFKEFQDKWKE
+288 KFKELQDKWKE
-299 IGPVPQNES
+299 IGPVPQSES

-426 QAEELTAGKTPESVK
+426 QAEELTAGKTVESVK

-508 IQAEGIASRTDWKN
+508 IQAEGIAERTDWKN
-522 ATEEILNLQQEWKSI
+522 ATDEILNLQQEWKAI

-558 FFAAKADYFSNI
+558 FFAAKAEYFSNI

-588 LNHEFGEDR
+588 MNHEFGDDR

-634 KRFAELKVS
+634 KRFAELKMNS
-643 SDDVRRN
+643 EDVRRS

-666 RLLDKEKKFLV
+666 RLLDKEKKFLT

-700 KNADILKQEFTKKV
+700 KNADLLKQEFTKKV

-732 APKKEEEAPKQ
+732 APKKEEEPKQ
-743 EDAPAEETTPAPEA
+743 EETPESSEQVTGDSEQ

>member
-16 NQEVNPGA
+16 NQEVNPGT
-24 SMEAQTV
+24 SMEGQTV
-31 ENTDANLTAEP
+31 ENTDANNATEAVAEP
-42 AAEPVAEAET
+42 AAAVENAEPAAPKAEDTSAEPVVEPVAET
-52 AEPAVAETAPVEE
+52 AVAEEPVAAQTAE
-65 TPVAEAIN
+65 TP
-73 EPAPV
+73 
-78 EEAPAAEPV
+78 
-87 TEETAPAVE
+87 
-96 APAAEVPAAEPV
+96 AEPV
-108 AEAAPVVEA
+108 ASA
-117 PVAEPVEETENTSV
+117 PVAETPAAPETTEQSV
-131 SEMMNEIENAQ
+131 SEMMNEIENTQ
-142 APETEGEEESET
+142 APETENEDEGET
-154 TTETMEDV
+154 VTETMEDV
-162 EKEYEGFDFDQT
+162 EKQYEGLDFDQT
-174 VGELERVTSELDYD
+174 VDELERVTSELDYD

-201 LEMLKAAR
+201 LELLKAAR
-209 KALYEKF
+209 KALYDKF

-221 NKEDFVAEPT
+221 NKEDFEAEPT
-231 ELEKKFNAAL
+231 EIEKKFNAAL
-241 QLFKDKKAQY
+241 QLFKDKKAAY
-251 LERIEREKQKNLED
+251 LEKIEKEKQKNLED

-274 QLVESETNL
+274 ELVESETNL

-288 KFKEFQDKWKE
+288 KFKELQDKWKE
-299 IGPVPQNES
+299 IGPVPQSES

-426 QAEELTAGKTPESVK
+426 QAEELTAGKTVESVK

-522 ATEEILNLQQEWKSI
+522 ATDEILNLQQEWKAI

-588 LNHEFGEDR
+588 MNHEFGDDR

-634 KRFAELKVS
+634 KRFAELKMN
-643 SDDVRRN
+643 SDDVRRS
-650 SFRNKID
+650 SFRNRID

-666 RLLDKEKKFLV
+666 RLLDKEKKFL
-677 TKLQQLKD
+677 TNKLQQLKD

-700 KNADILKQEFTKKV
+700 KNADLLKQEFTKKV

-732 APKKEEEAPKQ
+732 APKKEEEPKQ
-743 EDAPAEETTPAPEA
+743 EETPESSAQETGDSEQ

>member
-16 NQEVNPGA
+16 NQEVNPGT
-24 SMEAQTV
+24 SVEGQTV
-31 ENTDANLTAEP
+31 ENTDANNATEAVAEP
-42 AAEPVAEAET
+42 AAVVENAEPVAPKAEETPAEPVVEPVAET
-52 AEPAVAETAPVEE
+52 AVAEEPVAAQAAE
-65 TPVAEAIN
+65 TP
-73 EPAPV
+73 
-78 EEAPAAEPV
+78 
-87 TEETAPAVE
+87 
-96 APAAEVPAAEPV
+96 AEPV
-108 AEAAPVVEA
+108 AAA
-117 PVAEPVEETENTSV
+117 PVAETPAAPETTEQSV
-131 SEMMNEIENAQ
+131 SEMMNEIENTQ
-142 APETEGEEESET
+142 APEAENEDEGET
-154 TTETMEDV
+154 VTETMEDV
-162 EKEYEGFDFDQT
+162 EKQYEGLDFDQT
-174 VGELERVTSELDYD
+174 VGELERVTSELEYD
-188 SMKMHVSVLKAKG
+188 NMKMHVSVLKAKG

-209 KALYEKF
+209 KALYDKF

-241 QLFKDKKAQY
+241 QLFKDKKAAY
-251 LERIEREKQKNLED
+251 LEKIEKEKQKNLED

-274 QLVESETNL
+274 ELVESETNL

-288 KFKEFQDKWKE
+288 KFKELQDKWKE
-299 IGPVPQNES
+299 IGPVPQSES

-426 QAEELTAGKTPESVK
+426 QAEELTAGKTVESVK

-508 IQAEGIASRTDWKN
+508 IQAEGIAERTDWKN
-522 ATEEILNLQQEWKSI
+522 ATDEILNLQQEWKAI

-543 YSEQVWKRFRAACDK
+543 YSEPVWKRFRAACDK
-558 FFAAKADYFSNI
+558 FFAAKAEYFSNI

-588 LNHEFGEDR
+588 MNHEFGDDR

-634 KRFAELKVS
+634 KRFAELKMNS
-643 SDDVRRN
+643 EDVRRS

-666 RLLDKEKKFLV
+666 RLLDKEKKFLT

-700 KNADILKQEFTKKV
+700 KNADLLKQEFTKKV

-732 APKKEEEAPKQ
+732 APKKEEEPKQ
-743 EDAPAEETTPAPEA
+743 EETPESSEQVTGDSEQ

>member
-24 SMEAQTV
+24 STEGQTV
-31 ENTDANLTAEP
+31 ENTDANFATEP
-42 AAEPVAEAET
+42 AAEAVAEAET
-52 AEPAVAETAPVEE
+52 AEPAVEETAPVTENPVVEPVEATTPAEE
-65 TPVAEAIN
+65 APVAEPAAEEPVAEPVKEVTPVAEA
-73 EPAPV
+73 
-78 EEAPAAEPV
+78 
-87 TEETAPAVE
+87 TAT
-96 APAAEVPAAEPV
+96 
-108 AEAAPVVEA
+108 
-117 PVAEPVEETENTSV
+117 EPVEETENASV
-131 SEMMNEIENAQ
+131 SEMMNEIENTQEAETENEDE
-142 APETEGEEESET
+142 PETS
-154 TTETMEDV
+154 TETMEDI
-162 EKEYEGFDFDQT
+162 EKEYEGFDFEQVT
-174 VGELERVTSELDYD
+174 SALEKVTSELDYD
-188 SMKMHVSVLKAKG
+188 SMKMHVGVLKAKG
-201 LEMLKAAR
+201 LDLLRAAR
-209 KALYEKF
+209 KAIFDQF
-216 IADGG
+216 IAEGG
-221 NKEDFVAEPT
+221 NKEDFVAEPSET
-231 ELEKKFNAAL
+231 EKKFNAAL
-241 QLFKDKKAQY
+241 QVFKDKKAAY
-251 LERIEREKQKNLED
+251 LEKIEKEKQKNLEE
-265 KKGIIEGLR
+265 KRAIIEGLKE
-274 QLVESETNL
+274 LVESETNL

-288 KFKEFQDKWKE
+288 KFKELQDKWKE
-299 IGPVPQNES
+299 IGPVPQSES

-354 LLQDSVNQSF
+354 LLQDSIAQSF
-364 KALQQLHEEWKEIG
+364 KALQQLHEEWREIG

-387 IWERFKNASDQIN
+387 IWERFKNASDKIN
-400 QARREYYDKLFEE
+400 QARREHYDKLFAE

-426 QAEELTAGKTPESVK
+426 QAEELTSGKTPESVK

-468 DEVWE
+468 DEIWE

-500 YNQKLNLA
+500 YNQKVNLA

-522 ATEEILNLQQEWKSI
+522 ATEEILKLQQEWKAI

-543 YSEQVWKRFRAACDK
+543 YSEQIWKRFRAACDK
-558 FFAAKADYFSNI
+558 FFAAKAEYFSNI

-575 DNLKKKEELIEKI
+575 ENLRKKEELIEKI
-588 LNHEFGEDR
+588 LNHEFGDDR
-597 AANLDVIK
+597 AANLEIIK

-616 VPKKDKDRI
+616 VPKKDKDRV
-625 YTAYREALD
+625 YAAYREALD
-634 KRFAELKVS
+634 KRFAELKLN
-643 SDDVRRN
+643 SDDVRRS
-650 SFRNKID
+650 SFRNRID
-657 NILSNPNAD
+657 NILSNPNAE
-666 RLLDKEKKFLV
+666 RLLDKEKKFLL

-700 KNADILKQEFTKKV
+700 KNAELLKQEFSKKI

-732 APKKEEEAPKQ
+732 SPKKEEEPKQ
-743 EDAPAEETTPAPEA
+743 EDAPTEETTPAPEA

>member
-16 NQEVNPGA
+16 NQEVNSGA
-24 SMEAQTV
+24 SMEGQTV

-42 AAEPVAEAET
+42 VAEPAAEVEPVAET
-52 AEPAVAETAPVEE
+52 
-65 TPVAEAIN
+65 
-73 EPAPV
+73 
-78 EEAPAAEPV
+78 
-87 TEETAPAVE
+87 PAVE
-96 APAAEVPAAEPV
+96 AAEATEPAPEMVAEPAAEVVAEPAAEAPMT
-108 AEAAPVVEA
+108 APVVAEPA
-117 PVAEPVEETENTSV
+117 TEPAAADEPVEAQSV
-131 SEMMNEIENAQ
+131 SEMMNEIENTQ
-142 APETEGEEESET
+142 APESET
-154 TTETMEDV
+154 EEDAEVEPTETMEDV

-201 LEMLKAAR
+201 LELLKAAR
-209 KALYEKF
+209 KALYDKF

-251 LERIEREKQKNLED
+251 LERIEKEKQKNLED

-299 IGPVPQNES
+299 IGPVPQSES

-331 LRSLDLKKNL
+331 LRTLDLKKNL

-426 QAEELTAGKTPESVK
+426 QAEELTAGKTAESVK

-500 YNQKLNLA
+500 YNQKVNLA

-522 ATEEILNLQQEWKSI
+522 ATEEILQLQQEWKSI

-543 YSEQVWKRFRAACDK
+543 YSEQIWKRFRAACDK

-588 LNHEFGEDR
+588 LNHEFGDDR

-634 KRFAELKVS
+634 KRFAELKVN

-650 SFRNKID
+650 SFRNRID

-700 KNADILKQEFTKKV
+700 KNADLLKQEFTKKV

-732 APKKEEEAPKQ
+732 APKKEEAPKQ
-743 EDAPAEETTPAPEA
+743 EDTPAEETATETQPEA

>member
-16 NQEVNPGA
+16 NQEVNPGT
-24 SMEAQTV
+24 SVEGQTV
-31 ENTDANLTAEP
+31 ENTDANNAT
-42 AAEPVAEAET
+42 EPVAEPATEVENVEPVAPKAE
-52 AEPAVAETAPVEE
+52 EAPVE
-65 TPVAEAIN
+65 PV
-73 EPAPV
+73 V
-78 EEAPAAEPV
+78 E
-87 TEETAPAVE
+87 
-96 APAAEVPAAEPV
+96 
-108 AEAAPVVEA
+108 PVVEA
-117 PVAEPVEETENTSV
+117 PVAETPAAPETTEQSV
-131 SEMMNEIENAQ
+131 SEMMNEIENTQ
-142 APETEGEEESET
+142 APEAENEDEGET
-154 TTETMEDV
+154 VTETMEDV
-162 EKEYEGFDFDQT
+162 EKQYEGLDFDQT

-188 SMKMHVSVLKAKG
+188 NMKMHVSVLKAKG
-201 LEMLKAAR
+201 LELLKAAR
-209 KALYEKF
+209 KALYDKF

-241 QLFKDKKAQY
+241 QLFKDKKAAY
-251 LERIEREKQKNLED
+251 LEKIEKEKQKNLEE

-274 QLVESETNL
+274 ELVESETNL

-288 KFKEFQDKWKE
+288 KFKELQDKWKE
-299 IGPVPQNES
+299 IGPVPQSES

-426 QAEELTAGKTPESVK
+426 QAEELTAGKTVESVK

-508 IQAEGIASRTDWKN
+508 IQAEGIAERTDWKN
-522 ATEEILNLQQEWKSI
+522 ATDEILNLQQEWKAI

-558 FFAAKADYFSNI
+558 FFAAKAEYFSNI

-588 LNHEFGEDR
+588 MNHEFGDDR

-634 KRFAELKVS
+634 KRFAELKMNS
-643 SDDVRRN
+643 EDVRRS
-650 SFRNKID
+650 SFRNRID

-666 RLLDKEKKFLV
+666 RLLDKEKKFLT

-700 KNADILKQEFTKKV
+700 KNADLLKQEFTKKV

-732 APKKEEEAPKQ
+732 APKKEEEPKQ
-743 EDAPAEETTPAPEA
+743 EETPESSEQVTGDSEQ